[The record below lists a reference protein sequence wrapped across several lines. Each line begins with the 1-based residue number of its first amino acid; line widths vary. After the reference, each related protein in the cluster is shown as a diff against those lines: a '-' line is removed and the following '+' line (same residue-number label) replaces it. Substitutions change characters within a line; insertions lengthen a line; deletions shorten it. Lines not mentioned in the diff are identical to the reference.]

1 MIRYSFF
8 WLLLLVFAFLN
19 ATIRELTYKN
29 FFGEFLSHQISVFTG
44 IVLLSIPIAGIA
56 KFFPFSSARQSF
68 LVGILWLILTEI
80 FEYTMIVLWSRKPN
94 SDFFQAHDVFHGEL
108 WIFILIWI
116 VVSPYLFYRAF
127 GRS

>member
-68 LVGILWLILTEI
+68 LVGILWLILTET